1 MFPKY
6 LNPILNKFPNYIWTK
21 DQLILDIA
29 SNEVIIDFVKNK
41 WSISEFNNYDHG
53 RIFNLNFKENWSA
66 LILVCEL
73 LNKGY
78 SKEDIHLEKSW
89 KLGHNASG
97 YCDLVLYKNNQA
109 IYFFEIK
116 NLDEIHKYT
125 SLKND
130 KSTKQLFSYL
140 YQEKT
145 ARVGS
150 FYSFNFINET
160 HQFFNIFI
168 NDILSKAISVDDMFD
183 KWNKAWDHT
192 NFILN
197 NNLFDL
203 KFKSLKYSDLNKID
217 HKSVKIIFNQF
228 LSILRQNS
236 VSDKSNAFDKMINL
250 FIAKVY
256 DELNEDTTFKVN
268 NQTING
274 IRFQY
279 IMGVDDDLSFLKR
292 LNDLYKQGMNIY
304 MKKDIID
311 YTDDEIN
318 ELLNWNKN
326 TDKLRKIIDDLR
338 LKKNN
343 AFSFIEVFDD
353 KTFKENNNILK
364 ELVLLL
370 QSYKFKYNN
379 KHQFLGDFFEELL
392 NTSWKQESGQFF
404 TPMPIVDFMI
414 HALPINEK
422 LISNINSNLDEIVPK
437 MIDYASGSG
446 HFIISYM
453 EFIQKCINEI
463 EINDVTEHIKRK
475 IESFK
480 INPFSWANKTILAI
494 EKDYRLSKTTKISTF
509 LNGDG
514 DAVIING
521 DGINKFNSYEYQ
533 NTILYTDKNE
543 NCIFDFVIANPP
555 YSVAG
560 FMKNIKNNSITEK
573 DFSLL
578 KYLDQKSTEIEILF
592 IERTMQLL
600 KNKAYAALILPR
612 SFLTA
617 NQYKFARDY
626 VLENFKIKAIF
637 ESADIT
643 FSGTTTSPIILF
655 LEKQKMDLNEINYNL
670 LIINS
675 PKIIFESNEKEKE
688 FLGYEFS
695 KNRNKLGIS
704 IKNNNLVKNY
714 SPIVKE
720 FINTN
725 SITKLPKYA
734 FITNISEILIKD
746 KSQNNNLIYTRYK
759 APKSGFV
766 PLGSLIDE
774 INPKYDNS
782 KISDIDIS
790 KIKYLE
796 ISDIENGKIKHKNN
810 KHKKSNKLAFSGD
823 ILFSSIPNNKKVAI
837 ADDTYFVSSAI
848 YVFRIKN
855 KEIKEN
861 LYKYI
866 FQNKNN
872 IIGDMN
878 VFLDGFKITYGKINE
893 HNIANNIFIQKDEII
908 K

>member
-6 LNPILNKFPNYIWTK
+6 LNSILNKFPNYIWTK

-183 KWNKAWDHT
+183 KWNKVWDHT

-392 NTSWKQESGQFF
+392 NTS
-404 TPMPIVDFMI
+404 
-414 HALPINEK
+414 
-422 LISNINSNLDEIVPK
+422 
-437 MIDYASGSG
+437 
-446 HFIISYM
+446 
-453 EFIQKCINEI
+453 
-463 EINDVTEHIKRK
+463 
-475 IESFK
+475 
-480 INPFSWANKTILAI
+480 
-494 EKDYRLSKTTKISTF
+494 
-509 LNGDG
+509 
-514 DAVIING
+514 
-521 DGINKFNSYEYQ
+521 
-533 NTILYTDKNE
+533 
-543 NCIFDFVIANPP
+543 
-555 YSVAG
+555 
-560 FMKNIKNNSITEK
+560 
-573 DFSLL
+573 
-578 KYLDQKSTEIEILF
+578 
-592 IERTMQLL
+592 
-600 KNKAYAALILPR
+600 
-612 SFLTA
+612 
-617 NQYKFARDY
+617 
-626 VLENFKIKAIF
+626 
-637 ESADIT
+637 
-643 FSGTTTSPIILF
+643 
-655 LEKQKMDLNEINYNL
+655 
-670 LIINS
+670 
-675 PKIIFESNEKEKE
+675 
-688 FLGYEFS
+688 
-695 KNRNKLGIS
+695 
-704 IKNNNLVKNY
+704 
-714 SPIVKE
+714 
-720 FINTN
+720 
-725 SITKLPKYA
+725 
-734 FITNISEILIKD
+734 
-746 KSQNNNLIYTRYK
+746 
-759 APKSGFV
+759 
-766 PLGSLIDE
+766 
-774 INPKYDNS
+774 
-782 KISDIDIS
+782 
-790 KIKYLE
+790 
-796 ISDIENGKIKHKNN
+796 
-810 KHKKSNKLAFSGD
+810 
-823 ILFSSIPNNKKVAI
+823 
-837 ADDTYFVSSAI
+837 
-848 YVFRIKN
+848 
-855 KEIKEN
+855 
-861 LYKYI
+861 
-866 FQNKNN
+866 
-872 IIGDMN
+872 
-878 VFLDGFKITYGKINE
+878 
-893 HNIANNIFIQKDEII
+893 
-908 K
+908 